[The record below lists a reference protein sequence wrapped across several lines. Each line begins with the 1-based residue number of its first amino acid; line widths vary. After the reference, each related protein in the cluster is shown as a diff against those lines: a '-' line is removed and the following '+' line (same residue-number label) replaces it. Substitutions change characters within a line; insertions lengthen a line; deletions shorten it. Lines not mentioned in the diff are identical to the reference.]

1 MYAKSGP
8 ELDAQFE
15 DGWKWLLSCDEDG
28 DGKISYQENLNAHLK
43 ALAAQKK
50 EILAEAE
57 ARKKER
63 AKKNSKNNC
72 GTCYIF

>member
-50 EILAEAE
+50 
-57 ARKKER
+57 
-63 AKKNSKNNC
+63 
-72 GTCYIF
+72 